1 MLDLGLDLGIDWA
14 MGLGLETLGMVF
26 TSPGAVAFEVGPLV
40 VRWYGLLI
48 AGAVLLGVNLS
59 SRLAVRRGVDPD
71 AVADLAFALVLGAIP
86 GARIY
91 YVLFQWKDYVGHPEK
106 MIAIWE
112 GGIAIHGAILGGM
125 LAAWGFARWKR
136 LSFWVLADIVAPAL
150 ILGQAIGR
158 WGNFF
163 NSEAYGSP
171 TDLPWKLFIP
181 PDRRFLGFE
190 SIAYYHPTFLYE
202 SLWNVMVFGLVLGLF
217 LRLGNRVRPGFIFSV
232 YAIGYSLGRLWIEGL
247 RSDSL
252 MAGGL
257 KMAQVV
263 SLTGIALGLVGLWVF
278 SRMDK
283 PKMEKPSKTNGLR
296 GK

>member
-1 MLDLGLDLGIDWA
+1 VLIWGWGDMVGFESLGF
-14 MGLGLETLGMVF
+14 VF
-26 TSPGAVAFEVGPLV
+26 MSPGPIAFQLGPLV
-40 VRWYGLLI
+40 VRWYGVLI

-71 AVADLAFALVLGAIP
+71 LISDLAFALILGAIP
-86 GARIY
+86 AARIY
-91 YVLFQWKDYVGHPEK
+91 YVLFQWKDYVGHPER
-106 MIAIWE
+106 MVAIWE

-125 LAAWGFARWKR
+125 LAAWGFARWKQV
-136 LSFWVLADIVAPAL
+136 SFWVLADIVAPAL

-181 PDRRFLGFE
+181 SDRRFVGFE
-190 SIAYYHPTFLYE
+190 NIAYYHPTFLYE
-202 SLWNVMVFGLVLGLF
+202 SGWNLMVFGVLLWVF
-217 LRLGNRVRPGFIFSV
+217 FRLGNRVRPGFVFSV
-232 YAIGYSLGRLWIEGL
+232 YAIAYSLGRLWIEGL

-263 SLTGIALGLVGLWVF
+263 SLMGIVLGAIGVWVF
-278 SRMDK
+278 S
-283 PKMEKPSKTNGLR
+283 KMEKPSQTNGSR

>member
-1 MLDLGLDLGIDWA
+1 MDGWDSMVGFDLDL
-14 MGLGLETLGMVF
+14 LGLELGLGFVF
-26 TSPGAVAFEVGPLV
+26 GSPGAVAFQVGPLM

-48 AGAVLLGVNLS
+48 AGAVLLGVSLS
-59 SRLAVRRGVDPD
+59 SRLAVRRGLDPD
-71 AVADLAFALVLGAIP
+71 LIGDLAFALVLGAIP
-86 GARIY
+86 AARIY
-91 YVLFQWKDYVGHPEK
+91 YVLFQWKDYVGHPER
-106 MIAIWE
+106 MVAIWE

-125 LAAWGFARWKR
+125 LAAWWFARWRKV
-136 LSFWVLADIVAPAL
+136 SFWLLADIVAPAL

-181 PDRRFLGFE
+181 IEHRFVGFE
-190 SIAYYHPTFLYE
+190 EVAYYHPTFLYE
-202 SLWNVMVFGLVLGLF
+202 SVWNLMVFGVLLWVF
-217 LRLGNRVRPGFIFSV
+217 FRLGNRVRPGFVFSV

-263 SLTGIALGLVGLWVF
+263 SLTGIVLGAIGMWVF
-278 SRMDK
+278 S
-283 PKMEKPSKTNGLR
+283 KMEKPPKANLR

>member
-1 MLDLGLDLGIDWA
+1 MVGFESLGF
-14 MGLGLETLGMVF
+14 VF
-26 TSPGAVAFEVGPLV
+26 TSPGPIVFQVGPLV

-48 AGAVLLGVNLS
+48 AGAVLLGVSLS
-59 SRLAVRRGVDPD
+59 SRLAVRRGVDPEL
-71 AVADLAFALVLGAIP
+71 VGDLAFALILGAIP
-86 GARIY
+86 AARIY
-91 YVLFQWKDYVGHPEK
+91 YVLFQWKDYVGHPER
-106 MIAIWE
+106 MVAIWE

-125 LAAWGFARWKR
+125 LAAWGFARWKQV
-136 LSFWVLADIVAPAL
+136 SFWLLADIVAPAL

-163 NSEAYGSP
+163 NSEAYGAP

-181 PDRRFLGFE
+181 PDRRFVGFE
-190 SIAYYHPTFLYE
+190 NVAYYHPTFLYE
-202 SLWNVMVFGLVLGLF
+202 SGWNLMVFGLLLWVF
-217 LRLGNRVRPGFIFSV
+217 LRLGHRVRPGFVFSV
-232 YAIGYSLGRLWIEGL
+232 YAIAYSLGRFWIEGL

-263 SLTGIALGLVGLWVF
+263 SLIGIVLGAIGVWVF
-278 SRMDK
+278 S
-283 PKMEKPSKTNGLR
+283 KMEKPSKTNGSR

>member
-1 MLDLGLDLGIDWA
+1 MLDLGVDLSMTWGLTWGLESLGI
-14 MGLGLETLGMVF
+14 VF

-71 AVADLAFALVLGAIP
+71 LVADLAFALVLGAIP

-91 YVLFQWKDYVGHPEK
+91 YVLFQWKDYVGHPER

-125 LAAWGFARWKR
+125 LAAWGFARWKKV
-136 LSFWVLADIVAPAL
+136 SFWVLADIVAPAL

-181 PDRRFLGFE
+181 PDRRFSGFE
-190 SIAYYHPTFLYE
+190 TVAYYHPTFLYE
-202 SLWNVMVFGLVLGLF
+202 SVWNVMVFGLVLGLF
-217 LRLGNRVRPGFIFSV
+217 LRLGNRVRPGFVFSV

-263 SLTGIALGLVGLWVF
+263 SWVGIGLGLVGVVF
-278 SRMDK
+278 FSK
-283 PKMEKPSKTNGLR
+283 IEKPPKTNGLR

>member
-1 MLDLGLDLGIDWA
+1 MLGFESVGFE
-14 MGLGLETLGMVF
+14 GLGFVF
-26 TSPGAVAFEVGPLV
+26 TSPGAIAFHLGPSV

-59 SRLAVRRGVDPD
+59 SRLAMRRGVDPD
-71 AVADLAFALVLGAIP
+71 LIGDLAFALILGAIP
-86 GARIY
+86 AARIY
-91 YVLFQWKDYVGHPEK
+91 YVLFQWKDYVGHPER
-106 MIAIWE
+106 MVAIWE

-125 LAAWGFARWKR
+125 LAAWGFARWKQV
-136 LSFWVLADIVAPAL
+136 SFWLLADIVAPAL

-163 NSEAYGSP
+163 NSEAYGAP

-181 PDRRFLGFE
+181 SDRRFVGFE
-190 SIAYYHPTFLYE
+190 NVAYYHPTFLYE
-202 SLWNVMVFGLVLGLF
+202 SGWNLMVFGLLLWVF
-217 LRLGNRVRPGFIFSV
+217 FRLGHRVRPGFVFSV
-232 YAIGYSLGRLWIEGL
+232 YAITYSLGRLWIEGL

-263 SLTGIALGLVGLWVF
+263 SLMGIVLGAIGVWVF
-278 SRMDK
+278 S
-283 PKMEKPSKTNGLR
+283 KMEKPSKTNGSR

>member
-1 MLDLGLDLGIDWA
+1 M
-14 MGLGLETLGMVF
+14 F
-26 TSPGAVAFEVGPLV
+26 TSPGAIAFEMGPLV

-48 AGAVLLGVNLS
+48 AGAVLLGVNLA

-71 AVADLAFALVLGAIP
+71 SVADLAFALVLGAIP

-91 YVLFQWKDYVGHPEK
+91 YVLFQWQDYVGHPEK

-125 LAAWGFARWKR
+125 LAAWGFARWKN

-181 PDRRFLGFE
+181 PDRRFPGFE
-190 SIAYYHPTFLYE
+190 NIAYYHPTFLYE
-202 SLWNVMVFGLVLGLF
+202 SIWNVMVFGLVLGLF

-263 SLTGIALGLVGLWVF
+263 SLVGIGLGLVGLFVF
-278 SRMDK
+278 S
-283 PKMEKPSKTNGLR
+283 KMEKPSKTNGLR

>member
-1 MLDLGLDLGIDWA
+1 MLDLGVDLSVTWGLTWDLNPLGI
-14 MGLGLETLGMVF
+14 VF
-26 TSPGAVAFEVGPLV
+26 TSPGAIAFELGPLV

-59 SRLAVRRGVDPD
+59 SRLAMRRGVDPD
-71 AVADLAFALVLGAIP
+71 LVADLAFALVLGAIP

-91 YVLFQWKDYVGHPEK
+91 YVLFQWKDYVGHPER

-125 LAAWGFARWKR
+125 LAAWGFARWKKV
-136 LSFWVLADIVAPAL
+136 SFWVLADIVAPAL

-171 TDLPWKLFIP
+171 TDLPWKLLIP

-190 SIAYYHPTFLYE
+190 TVAYYHPTFLYE

-217 LRLGNRVRPGFIFSV
+217 LRWGNRVRPGFVFSV

-257 KMAQVV
+257 KMAQGV
-263 SLTGIALGLVGLWVF
+263 SLVGIGLGLVGIWFF
-278 SRMDK
+278 SK
-283 PKMEKPSKTNGLR
+283 IEKPTKTSGLR